1 MTPSRAAAPRTQRPP
16 RQAAPPPAESVP
28 EEVSTGSTS
37 RATGSTSRETGS
49 TSRGSTSGETPEA
62 RLREVDALVAEAATA
77 AERMRSFDQEQ
88 VDRVVDAMVRA
99 GLRAASE
106 LADLAIEETGFGVF
120 EDKVV
125 KNYVATEFLADY
137 LRDKRSV
144 GVIDEDV
151 ERNIVRVAEPIG
163 VVLAVTPVTNPT
175 STVLY
180 KAIVAA
186 KTRNA
191 IIFRPSPYAIR
202 CCARTVEILRE
213 AAEAA
218 GLPPGALQVI
228 PDAAHDVTH
237 HLFRHPRVD
246 FVWVTGGPK
255 IVELANKCGKPSLS
269 VGPGNAPIYLHRS
282 ADVPGAVVD
291 ILISKTFDA
300 SVICPAEQTCIVDEE
315 VYDETV
321 AEFER
326 MGAHL
331 LTDTEVAA
339 LADFAFG
346 CGDKVN
352 MAALGQQAPELAAR
366 AGFTV
371 PPGTKVLLAPLPSD
385 LEALAAHPL
394 VQEKLMPVLGLVR
407 SPSVE
412 HAVDAAVLVTEHGG
426 LGHTSAVYAT
436 DDAVVDAYARAVRTG
451 RILVNAPT
459 AVGALGGVYNNLTP
473 TFSLGCGT
481 WGGSSTTENVNYLQL
496 LNVKTVSRRRTPPQ
510 WFRVPPNTFFNAGA
524 LENLRDLECAVAV
537 VVTDADSESRG
548 VVDLL
553 RGKLRTQ
560 HVQVFGEVVPEPGEE
575 VIRRGVALMERAR
588 PDLLVAVGGGS
599 VIDAAKAMRLFFEH
613 PERTLDDLT
622 LPFLD
627 PRKRVADS
635 PKDPHAVRLVAI
647 PTTAGTGSE
656 VSPAAVIT
664 VGDHKE
670 TLVDYCLVPDIAIV
684 DPELTLSMPRSVTV
698 DSGVDALTH
707 ALEAAVSIFAS
718 PYTDA
723 FCVQAAHLIFDAL
736 PKVYDDPGDLVARTA
751 MANAATLAGLAFSNA
766 FVGTNHALAHAVGA
780 RFGIPHGRANGVF
793 LPHVLAYNASLPSKF
808 MPAPG
813 YSAYVAPDKYA
824 QLGQILFG
832 GHGGQE
838 SRARLFANVVDLLD
852 RVHAPRSLREAGV
865 PEDAFLEAL
874 PSLARTAFADLSNR
888 TNPRM
893 PLVAELTELLR
904 LGYDGEVRD
913 AD

>member
-1 MTPSRAAAPRTQRPP
+1 MTQTH
-16 RQAAPPPAESVP
+16 AAPPAPPV
-28 EEVSTGSTS
+28 EET
-37 RATGSTSRETGS
+37 
-49 TSRGSTSGETPEA
+49 
-62 RLREVDALVAEAATA
+62 RLHEVDAFVDRAAEAARRFR
-77 AERMRSFDQEQ
+77 ELDQEQ
-88 VDRVVDAMVRA
+88 VDRIVDAMVRA
-99 GLRAASE
+99 GLRAAVE
-106 LADLAIEETGFGVF
+106 LAQVAIEETGFGVF

-144 GVIDEDV
+144 GVVEEDV

-163 VVLAVTPVTNPT
+163 VVLAITPVTNPT

-191 IIFRPSPYAIR
+191 VPFRPSPYAVR
-202 CCARTVEILRE
+202 CCERAVAILRE
-213 AAEAA
+213 AGEAA

-228 PDAAHDVTH
+228 PDAAHEVTH
-237 HLFRHPRVD
+237 HLFRHPGVD
-246 FVWVTGGPK
+246 FIWVTGGPK
-255 IVELANKCGKPSLS
+255 IVALANAAGKPGLS

-282 ADVPGAVVD
+282 ADLRGAVVD

-300 SVICPAEQTCIVDEE
+300 SVICPAEQTCIVDDAI
-315 VYDETV
+315 YDAVV

-331 LTDTEVAA
+331 LNEEESARLVQ
-339 LADFAFG
+339 FVFG
-346 CGDKVN
+346 CETGIGDKAN
-352 MAALGQQAPELAAR
+352 MAAIGQLAPQLAER
-366 AGFTV
+366 AGLVV
-371 PPGTKVLLAPLPSD
+371 PPGTKLLLAPLPTELD
-385 LEALAAHPL
+385 ALAAHPL
-394 VQEKLMPVLGLVR
+394 VVEKLMPVLGLVR

-412 HAVDAAVLVTEHGG
+412 HGVAAAVLVTEHGG
-426 LGHTSAVYAT
+426 LGHTSAVYAN
-436 DDAVVDAYARAVRTG
+436 DPDVVDAYAKAVRTG

-481 WGGSSTTENVNYLQL
+481 WGGSSTTENVNYTQL
-496 LNVKTVSRRRTPPQ
+496 LNLKTVSHRRAPSQ
-510 WFRVPPNTFFNAGA
+510 WFRVPANTYFNAGA
-524 LENLRDLECAVAV
+524 LDNLRELACETAVI
-537 VVTDADSESRG
+537 VTDADSERRG

-553 RGKLRTQ
+553 RGKLRTR
-560 HVQVFGEVVPEPGEE
+560 HVQVFSQVEPEPGEAT
-575 VIRRGVALMERAR
+575 IRAGVALMDRAR

-599 VIDAAKAMRLFFEH
+599 VLDAAKAMRLFYEH
-613 PERTLDDLT
+613 PEQSLEDLT

-627 PRKRVADS
+627 PRKRVAEY
-635 PKDPHAVRLVAI
+635 PHDEVHRVRLVAV

-656 VSPAAVIT
+656 VSPAAVLT
-664 VGDHKE
+664 VGEHKE
-670 TLVDYCLVPDIAIV
+670 TLVDYCLVPDVAIV
-684 DPELTLSMPRSVTV
+684 DPTLTLSLPPSITA
-698 DSGVDALTH
+698 DSGIDALTH

-723 FCVQAAHLIFDAL
+723 FCVQAARLIFDAL
-736 PKVYDDPGDLVARTA
+736 PRVVDQPGDLAARTD

-780 RFGIPHGRANGVF
+780 RFGIAHGRANALF
-793 LPHVLAYNASLPSKF
+793 LPHVLRYNAALPSKF

-824 QLGQILFG
+824 QLGRVVFG
-832 GHGGQE
+832 GREPEE
-838 SRARLFANVVDLLD
+838 SRRRLFAGVDDLLA
-852 RVHAPRSLREAGV
+852 RVGMP
-865 PEDAFLEAL
+865 
-874 PSLARTAFADLSNR
+874 PSLASLGISAEEFETALPGLAMTAFADLSNR

-904 LGYDGEVRD
+904 RGYAGGGPD